1 MSYREE
7 KVLSLSG
14 VDLQNANEQD
24 LRKLSRTALEAGI
37 HGLCFS
43 PYEEG
48 QKPGD
53 VLSADQIRRRLE
65 LIRPYT
71 SWVRSFS
78 CRR

>member
-48 QKPGD
+48 EESSSLLHD
-53 VLSADQIRRRLE
+53 FYVVISHLAD
-65 LIRPYT
+65 
-71 SWVRSFS
+71 
-78 CRR
+78 